1 MNWKVSFG
9 GSSSF
14 CTCDGAKT
22 HSFNYIDKIWN
33 SLILIISNLN
43 IIKGRENMLR
53 FLSPQKI
60 DNIVVGSNPPGLG
73 FRSFVFFTFLLSS
86 PFLKEQCEQF
96 APVALFKRATR
107 AKSTRAI
114 RSLLKSDLLFLRVG
128 FASFWRE
135 NWQLDL
141 KIYITLFS
149 FVLFFVKKTSDS
161 QQKPNSEFPT
171 LESTQNNLY
180 KSSRNTSSLFFFS
193 VGHESEAVEKLF
205 CWKMTFISSRVNDSQ
220 LHICTGKKI
229 APTQKKNIC

>member
-22 HSFNYIDKIWN
+22 HSFNYIDKLWN

-107 AKSTRAI
+107 AKSTIAI
-114 RSLLKSDLLFLRVG
+114 RFLLKSDLLFLRVG

-135 NWQLDL
+135 NWKLEL

-149 FVLFFVKKTSDS
+149 FVVIKNKWERIALLKKATRPIRSFKKSMQLLF
-161 QQKPNSEFPT
+161 
-171 LESTQNNLY
+171 LL
-180 KSSRNTSSLFFFS
+180 
-193 VGHESEAVEKLF
+193 
-205 CWKMTFISSRVNDSQ
+205 
-220 LHICTGKKI
+220 
-229 APTQKKNIC
+229 